1 MQILITY
8 IHRNRRA
15 TKSYHSKFSIPLLNI
30 SATHGVEINIVHEQI
45 MHQSSI
51 INLHYRFILF
61 ALYYKLQK
69 CWSLHFQ
76 LLPSHNILAI
86 HNDVKEQKTKEI
98 RALEGLERIRI
109 FKNEICNNP
118 TYHLNNY
125 QLKDLLYL
133 YTKIFIGNNLLKY
146 PFFILQQIR
155 DKLII
160 SFVGGV
166 IIKFLDNLIF
176 QNCA

>member
-1 MQILITY
+1 M
-8 IHRNRRA
+8 
-15 TKSYHSKFSIPLLNI
+15 
-30 SATHGVEINIVHEQI
+30 
-45 MHQSSI
+45 
-51 INLHYRFILF
+51 
-61 ALYYKLQK
+61 
-69 CWSLHFQ
+69 
-76 LLPSHNILAI
+76 
-86 HNDVKEQKTKEI
+86 HNDVKEQNTKEI
-98 RALEGLERIRI
+98 GALEGLKRIRI
-109 FKNEICNNP
+109 FKNEICNNR
-118 TYHLNNY
+118 TYHWNNY